1 MGDEAFRELSKVDP
15 DGGKLLDDVSGCTF
29 IFFLVRDTCRI
40 QFSFHAECFWRS
52 KSPRLAKENKSVF
65 KAHLVPWVEFFQPHP
80 WGMVTLFAV
89 AENIGS
95 QCLFS
100 LQVAKK

>member
-52 KSPRLAKENKSVF
+52 KLPRLAKESNSVF
-65 KAHLVPWVEFFQPHP
+65 KAHLVPWVEFSSL
-80 WGMVTLFAV
+80 TLGAWSRYLLWQRTLALSV
-89 AENIGS
+89 CS
-95 QCLFS
+95 PY
-100 LQVAKK
+100 K